1 MTDAELI
8 RHSRALRA
16 RLDQRVRALDQ
27 DIKTPE
33 RDPPPGSGPMWIVI
47 PSSQSG

>member
-16 RLDQRVRALDQ
+16 SLHRRVRALDL
-27 DIKTPE
+27 DIKIPE
-33 RDPPPGSGPMWIVI
+33 RDPPAGT
-47 PSSQSG
+47 